1 MSLHAP
7 LRMSFP
13 PDAGMFNET
22 FAITTD
28 RPVNTN
34 GTTRKRKNMKKLI
47 LGVFLA
53 VCWCTGTA
61 NAQDIAAKTNLLYWS
76 TTTPNLSLEFGLG
89 QRTTLDLTG
98 AYNPWTLDK
107 DKNKKIRHW
116 LVMPEF
122 RYWLCE
128 RYNGH
133 FFGLHSGY
141 AFYNISG
148 VRIPFQSKS
157 TKDHRYQGWADG
169 CRAFIRIL
177 LDSGQALEP
186 RSHDRPGLHLH
197 ELRQVRVRHL
207 RQVQGQSGQ
216 TLLRPDQGGYLPDI
230 HNQITRK

>member
-1 MSLHAP
+1 
-7 LRMSFP
+7 
-13 PDAGMFNET
+13 
-22 FAITTD
+22 
-28 RPVNTN
+28 
-34 GTTRKRKNMKKLI
+34 MKKLI

-107 DKNKKIRHW
+107 DKKIKHW

-157 TKDHRYQGWADG
+157 TKDHRYQGWATG
-169 CRAFIRIL
+169 VGLSYGYSWILGKRWNLEATIGLATSTRITT
-177 LDSGQALEP
+177 STSAP
-186 RSHDRPGLHLH
+186 PAASSR
-197 ELRQVRVRHL
+197 
-207 RQVQGQSGQ
+207 QSGQ